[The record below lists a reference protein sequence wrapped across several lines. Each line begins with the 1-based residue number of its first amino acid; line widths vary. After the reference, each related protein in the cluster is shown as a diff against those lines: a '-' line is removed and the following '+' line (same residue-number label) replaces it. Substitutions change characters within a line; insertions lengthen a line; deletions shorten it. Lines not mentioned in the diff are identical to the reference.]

1 MLVEASPWDNL
12 WGIGLSETDERAKD
26 PNQWQGENLL
36 GFCLMRVRDV
46 LAKEKSEQAGL
57 NAGKCRACIEWMEL
71 IVTLNAPHQRL
82 H

>member
-46 LAKEKSEQAGL
+46 LAKEKSEQAG
-57 NAGKCRACIEWMEL
+57 
-71 IVTLNAPHQRL
+71 
-82 H
+82 